1 MVVVL
6 DGPLGSE
13 LTRRGVATGG
23 IAWSADAN
31 QRAPDVVA
39 SIHRDHVA
47 IGCDLVRANTF
58 RARPER
64 LREWEASLDAAVFL
78 AKDSAGTLPVY
89 GSVAPFGDCYEPAM
103 PDLAAARR
111 SHEAVIE
118 RLLGAGVDGLAFETF
133 PNAEEACMVHAVA
146 QQTGLPF
153 WISLTAGPSGNV
165 ASPAE
170 LAETARQIA
179 PGARWIGVNCIAASL
194 IGPFVDAIAE
204 TSVPVAAYPNASRWN
219 EPPLGAAP
227 FLAAVAALPLVA
239 VGACCG
245 ASLEHLT
252 ALRAAFRPLSTHSS
266 R

>member
-31 QRAPDVVA
+31 LAAPDVVA
-39 SIHRDHVA
+39 WIHRDHVA
-47 IGCDLVRANTF
+47 IGCDLIRANTF

-64 LREWEASLDAAVFL
+64 LTEWQASLDAAVFL

-89 GSVAPFGDCYEPAM
+89 GSVAPFGDCYEAAT

-111 SHEAVIE
+111 SHEAVID
-118 RLLGAGVDGLAFETF
+118 RLVRAGVDGLAFETF
-133 PNAEEACMVHAVA
+133 PNAEEACMVHKIA
-146 QQTGLPF
+146 QQAGLPF
-153 WISLTAGPSGNV
+153 WISLTAGPSGDV
-165 ASPAE
+165 TSPTE

-179 PGARWIGVNCIAASL
+179 PGARWVGVNCIAASL
-194 IGPFVDAIAE
+194 IAPFVDAIAE

-219 EPPLGAAP
+219 EPPLGPAP
-227 FLAAVAALPLVA
+227 FLAAIAGLPLVA

-245 ASLEHLT
+245 ASLEHLR
-252 ALRAAFRPLSTHSS
+252 ALRAAFGSLSM